1 MNGFAV
7 VGCGPAGIA
16 AAVQLGREGRRPLVF
31 EGRHPGGLL
40 RNANLV
46 ENYPGFPGGI
56 SGPEL
61 VERMTAQ
68 LDGSGIE
75 LRREEIV
82 ELRPRPGGF
91 LLRGATA
98 EYQAARVVLAPGT
111 RPRRLTLPAACRSRV
126 FSEIV
131 ELTDRG
137 PVEGRRIAIV
147 GAGDAAFD
155 YALNLAR
162 ANEVVILNR
171 AAATRCLPLLERR
184 AEEHPLIEQ
193 RRNVVLDAVEVSAA
207 GLLLRCRSA
216 AREYTLCVD
225 YLLAAI
231 GREPRLELLRDLTTP
246 PPGLWLVG
254 DAAHPRHRQT
264 ALAVGDGLRA
274 ALELT
279 GDLEGAR

>member
-1 MNGFAV
+1 VNGVAV

-31 EGRHPGGLL
+31 ESRHPGGLL

-56 SGPEL
+56 SGPAL
-61 VERMTAQ
+61 VERMSTQ
-68 LDGSGIE
+68 LDRSGIE

-91 LLRGATA
+91 LLRGTTA
-98 EYQAARVVLAPGT
+98 EYPAARVVLAPGT
-111 RPRRLTLPAACRSRV
+111 RPRRLTVPAACRSRV
-126 FSEIV
+126 FSELV
-131 ELTDRG
+131 ELADRG
-137 PVEGRRIAIV
+137 SVEGRRIAVI

-171 AAATRCLPLLERR
+171 AATARCLPLLEHR
-184 AEEHPLIEQ
+184 AAGQQTIDH
-193 RRNVVLDAVEVSAA
+193 RRNLVVDAVESVAE
-207 GLLLRCRSA
+207 GLLLHCRSA